1 MPEYVVY
8 VRSSLP
14 GVHPVRKA
22 GTSTVCGFVV
32 RSERGGPLIGLWRE
46 ATAEEVATGAPC
58 VMCERRRAEALRG
71 LTDEKVDVMY
81 AEQLT
86 PEAIEAMGVPSAR
99 TIDELL
105 EGRCVRATTPS

>member
-8 VRSSLP
+8 GRSSLP

-58 VMCERRRAEALRG
+58 VMCERKQAASRTVEV
-71 LTDEKVDVMY
+71 DESEIPY
-81 AEQLT
+81 
-86 PEAIEAMGVPSAR
+86 
-99 TIDELL
+99 
-105 EGRCVRATTPS
+105 